1 MAGYIPEA
9 GDVVRIRLG
18 QVEPRLE
25 TALVLSPA
33 SYNRRTELM
42 VACPVANMP
51 KGYPFEV
58 PIEGFGYALSDH
70 IRSINW
76 RECGALRAGEADD
89 VAMEDC
95 LGRLRALLQL

>member
-1 MAGYIPEA
+1 
-9 GDVVRIRLG
+9 
-18 QVEPRLE
+18 
-25 TALVLSPA
+25 
-33 SYNRRTELM
+33 M

-76 RECGALRAGEADD
+76 RECGALRAGEADE